1 EKLLSK
7 APFRFLHD
15 VISAVT
21 ASTGFAAGLYSGEEL
36 DSGSVKDKGSKIAYL
51 DKIIALVGIC
61 SGHDIDVRPSKVVAG
76 LEPEGTNALLTALG
90 KCAKSADLD
99 FDEAVRRALAG
110 EPPGRN
116 PPPLRADGGPPG
128 PTGGGSA
135 AAGRRGSGGEESKAE
150 AKGGGAGGGGGGGK
164 GGAGGGGAATGAG
177 RARGVMGV
185 GGAAAGMP
193 KKRPLPS
200 RRLSRQARPRRP
212 WGFRRVGGFRPG
224 RGGGGGRRQKA
235 GATA

>member
-1 EKLLSK
+1 ILAVPAEQLGGLFQKPRLSEKLLSK

-90 KCAKSADLD
+90 KCAKSPDLD

-116 PPPLRADGGPPG
+116 PPPLRADGGAPG

-135 AAGRRGSGGEESKAE
+135 AAGRGGSGGEESKAE
-150 AKGGGAGGGGGGGK
+150 AK
-164 GGAGGGGAATGAG
+164 
-177 RARGVMGV
+177 
-185 GGAAAGMP
+185 
-193 KKRPLPS
+193 
-200 RRLSRQARPRRP
+200 
-212 WGFRRVGGFRPG
+212 
-224 RGGGGGRRQKA
+224 
-235 GATA
+235 

>member
-1 EKLLSK
+1 MVRDPQHTSRRGPQHPDGIAVVVKDPGAVRAHSRRVLGPEAIAFRRHVDLAGSPRRAIVCWAHETPPTMGDDLASVIASTQEQLGGLFQKPRLSEKLLSK

-90 KCAKSADLD
+90 KCAKSPDLD

-110 EPPGRN
+110 EPP
-116 PPPLRADGGPPG
+116 
-128 PTGGGSA
+128 
-135 AAGRRGSGGEESKAE
+135 
-150 AKGGGAGGGGGGGK
+150 
-164 GGAGGGGAATGAG
+164 
-177 RARGVMGV
+177 
-185 GGAAAGMP
+185 
-193 KKRPLPS
+193 
-200 RRLSRQARPRRP
+200 
-212 WGFRRVGGFRPG
+212 
-224 RGGGGGRRQKA
+224 
-235 GATA
+235 